1 VRHTETLVSW
11 CSRSAEPRGQA
22 ALLEVSGLTKSFG
35 PLTVLREISLQVR
48 PGEIVAVAGGNGAGK
63 STLIGTIAGVL
74 DADAGEVKFA
84 GRPMPARPGQV
95 RRAGVETVWQEH
107 GLCDDLD
114 AVANIFL
121 GRPGRW
127 VVPESALREE
137 AAALLRRVGARDL
150 RLDVPLRVLSRGQ
163 RQLVAVARA
172 LLTPPRLL
180 VMDEPTASLGVAE
193 TALVESILREA
204 REVGAGVLL
213 ATHDLEQVFTLAD
226 RIVVLRD
233 GAVVADVSPVEVQR
247 SDLVALMSGVE
258 ADSIASRQIR
268 RLQSLADQLSEAE
281 PAASLPLIVS
291 AMAGALEVDML
302 CVHLLETT
310 GDQTTGDQ
318 TTGDQTTGDQARG
331 DQATGDQAT
340 GDQTT
345 GDRPVLRRLA
355 ATGLPPELLEL
366 NAALPVGAEGG
377 PAGLAAAGGA
387 VVVVD
392 DLQTRS
398 TWPAGTAAAAAS
410 GVRSAW
416 AAPILGSDGVL
427 GTVSGYAASPGNPA
441 SERLELATIYLR
453 YAASAIERERLLT
466 EVSRRNRVLESLRGL
481 LESLAG
487 PERLQGG
494 LEISLLALVDGLG
507 ADTVAVMAADGDAV
521 ECRSV
526 AGPSGPGVLPGLR
539 TAAAAVLFSGRD
551 HETET
556 DAGAGLPARLVAPG
570 LAAGSLRL
578 PGQRGALVAWW
589 SPGKTVTEDALE
601 LLDDASRSLALAMER
616 ESLETARREAAAL
629 RRSQSIQRNMLSS
642 LSHELRTPLTAIHGY
657 ASTLCQPDLT
667 WNPEATRRFLSSI
680 AAESARMERLVGDL
694 LDSTAIESGVLR
706 LQRDWC
712 DLALVASAAANC
724 LSRGPAVRVRVAG
737 DVEPVWAD
745 HDRLEQVFVNLLEN
759 AASHGAS
766 PRGTDVTVR
775 AGGAPG
781 WAEVEITDYGAGI
794 PAGLAEKIF
803 EPRVRGTTEVAGT
816 GLGLPI
822 ARGIVEAHGGTL
834 VVAPADPGASF
845 VVALPADP
853 PPDPRS
859 ATASAPSGASWNVVE
874 EPEEERGG

>member
-1 VRHTETLVSW
+1 VSW
-11 CSRSAEPRGQA
+11 CSRSAEPRGQL

-35 PLTVLREISLQVR
+35 PLPVLRDVSLQVGHR
-48 PGEIVAVAGGNGAGK
+48 EIVAVAGGNGAGK

-74 DADAGEVKFA
+74 DADAGQVRFA
-84 GRPMPARPGQV
+84 GRPMPPRPGQV

-127 VVPESALREE
+127 VVRESALREQ
-137 AAALLRRVGARDL
+137 AATLLHRVGAHDL
-150 RLDVPLRVLSRGQ
+150 RLDVPIRVLSRGQ

-204 REVGAGVLL
+204 RAAGASVLL

-247 SDLVALMSGVE
+247 SDVVALMSGVE

-310 GDQTTGDQ
+310 GKQ
-318 TTGDQTTGDQARG
+318 
-331 DQATGDQAT
+331 
-340 GDQTT
+340 
-345 GDRPVLRRLA
+345 PVLRRLA
-355 ATGLPPELLEL
+355 ATGLPAGLLEL

-377 PAGLAAAGGA
+377 PAGMAAAGGA

-392 DLQTRS
+392 DLQTRA

-441 SERLELATIYLR
+441 PERLELATIYLR

-494 LEISLLALVDGLG
+494 LEISLLALLDGLG
-507 ADTVAVMAADGDAV
+507 ADTAAVMAADGEAP
-521 ECRSV
+521 EARCV
-526 AGPSGPGVLPGLR
+526 AGETGPGVAPGLR
-539 TAAAAVLFSGRD
+539 TAASAVLSGG
-551 HETET
+551 E
-556 DAGAGLPARLVAPG
+556 GVPARLVAPG
-570 LAAGSLRL
+570 LAAGPLRL
-578 PGQRGALVAWW
+578 PGQRGALVARWN
-589 SPGKTVTEDALE
+589 PGQTVTEDALE

-616 ESLETARREAAAL
+616 ESLETARRETAAL
-629 RRSQSIQRNMLSS
+629 RRSQSIQRDMLSS

-667 WNPEATRRFLSSI
+667 WNPEATRRFLGSI

-712 DLALVASAAANC
+712 DLALVVSAAANC
-724 LSRGPAVRVRVAG
+724 LSRGPAVRVRVTG
-737 DVEPVWAD
+737 GIEPVWAD

-775 AGGAPG
+775 AGGRPG
-781 WAEVEITDYGAGI
+781 WAEVEITDYGPGI

-853 PPDPRS
+853 PPGSTGEP
-859 ATASAPSGASWNVVE
+859 AGASWNVVE
-874 EPEEERGG
+874 EPEEQRGG

>member
-1 VRHTETLVSW
+1 VSW
-11 CSRSAEPRGQA
+11 CSRSAEPRSQP

-35 PLTVLREISLQVR
+35 PLTVLREVSLQVGH
-48 PGEIVAVAGGNGAGK
+48 GEIVAVAGGNGAGK
-63 STLIGTIAGVL
+63 STLIGAIAGVL

-84 GRPMPARPGQV
+84 GHPMPARPGQV

-127 VVPESALREE
+127 VLPESALREQ
-137 AAALLRRVGARDL
+137 AAVLLRRVGARDL

-172 LLTPPRLL
+172 LLAPPRLL

-204 REVGAGVLL
+204 REAGASVLL

-310 GDQTTGDQ
+310 SG
-318 TTGDQTTGDQARG
+318 
-331 DQATGDQAT
+331 
-340 GDQTT
+340 
-345 GDRPVLRRLA
+345 RPVLRRLA
-355 ATGLPPELLEL
+355 ATGLSAELLEL

-387 VVVVD
+387 AVVVD

-398 TWPAGTAAAAAS
+398 SWPAGTAAAAAS

-441 SERLELATIYLR
+441 PERLELATIYLR

-507 ADTVAVMAADGDAV
+507 ADTAAVMAAHGGAV
-521 ECRSV
+521 ECRSM
-526 AGPSGPGVLPGLR
+526 AGPGGPSVLPGLR
-539 TAAAAVLFSGRD
+539 SAAAAVLFSGKVP
-551 HETET
+551 
-556 DAGAGLPARLVAPG
+556 GAGTDQEAGTAARADIPARLVAPG

-629 RRSQSIQRNMLSS
+629 RRSQSIQRDMLSS

-667 WNPEATRRFLSSI
+667 WNPEATRRFLGSI

-712 DLALVASAAANC
+712 DLALVVSAAANC
-724 LSRGPAVRVRVAG
+724 LSRGPAVRVRAAG
-737 DVEPVWAD
+737 GVEPVWAD

-794 PAGLAEKIF
+794 PAGLADKIF

-822 ARGIVEAHGGTL
+822 ARGIIEAHGGTL

-859 ATASAPSGASWNVVE
+859 ATAGEPSGASWSVVE
-874 EPEEERGG
+874 EPEEQRGG

>member
-1 VRHTETLVSW
+1 LPCVTTETLVSW
-11 CSRSAEPRGQA
+11 CSRSAEPPGRP
-22 ALLEVSGLTKSFG
+22 ALLEVSGLSKSFG
-35 PLTVLREISLQVR
+35 PLTVLRDVSLQVGH
-48 PGEIVAVAGGNGAGK
+48 GEIVAVAGGNGAGK

-74 DADAGEVKFA
+74 DADAGEVRFA
-84 GRPMPARPGQV
+84 GRPMPSRPRQV
-95 RRAGVETVWQEH
+95 RRAGIETVWQEH

-127 VVPESALREE
+127 VVPESALREQ
-137 AAALLRRVGARDL
+137 AAALLSRVGARDL

-193 TALVESILREA
+193 TALVELILREA
-204 REVGAGVLL
+204 RDAGASVLL

-233 GAVVADVSPVEVQR
+233 GAAVADVSPVEVQR
-247 SDLVALMSGVE
+247 SDVVALMSGVE
-258 ADSIASRQIR
+258 TDSIASRQIR

-302 CVHLLETT
+302 CVHLLETA
-310 GDQTTGDQ
+310 GEQ
-318 TTGDQTTGDQARG
+318 
-331 DQATGDQAT
+331 
-340 GDQTT
+340 
-345 GDRPVLRRLA
+345 PVLRRLA
-355 ATGLPPELLEL
+355 AAGLPAELLDL
-366 NAALPVGAEGG
+366 NAALPVGPEGG

-387 VVVVD
+387 VVVVN
-392 DLQTRS
+392 DLQTPAS
-398 TWPAGTAAAAAS
+398 WPAGTAAATAS

-427 GTVSGYAASPGNPA
+427 GTVSGYATSPGNPA
-441 SERLELATIYLR
+441 PERLELATIYLR

-494 LEISLLALVDGLG
+494 LEISLLALLDGLG
-507 ADTVAVMAADGDAV
+507 ADTAAVMAADGQIPGSQTPG
-521 ECRSV
+521 CRCV
-526 AGPSGPGVLPGLR
+526 AGEAGPGVRPGL
-539 TAAAAVLFSGRD
+539 AAAATAVLA
-551 HETET
+551 
-556 DAGAGLPARLVAPG
+556 AGEDIPARLVEPG

-629 RRSQSIQRNMLSS
+629 RRSQSIQRDMLSS
-642 LSHELRTPLTAIHGY
+642 LSHELRTPLTAIRGY

-667 WNPEATRRFLSSI
+667 WNPEATRRFLGSI

-712 DLALVASAAANC
+712 DLALVVSAAANC
-724 LSRGPAVRVRVAG
+724 LSRGPAVRIHVTAG
-737 DVEPVWAD
+737 LEPVWAD

-766 PRGTDVTVR
+766 PRGMDVTVR
-775 AGGAPG
+775 AGGLPG

-794 PAGLAEKIF
+794 PAGLAGKIF

-853 PPDPRS
+853 PPGSTGEP
-859 ATASAPSGASWNVVE
+859 AGASWSVVE
-874 EPEEERGG
+874 EPEEVRGG

>member
-1 VRHTETLVSW
+1 MTETLVSW

-35 PLTVLREISLQVR
+35 PLTVLREVSLQVG
-48 PGEIVAVAGGNGAGK
+48 PSEIVAVAGGNGAGK
-63 STLIGTIAGVL
+63 STLIGAIAGVL

-127 VVPESALREE
+127 VLPESALREQ
-137 AAALLRRVGARDL
+137 AATLLRRVGARDL

-204 REVGAGVLL
+204 REVGASVLL

-310 GDQTTGDQ
+310 GN
-318 TTGDQTTGDQARG
+318 
-331 DQATGDQAT
+331 
-340 GDQTT
+340 
-345 GDRPVLRRLA
+345 RPVLRRLA
-355 ATGLPPELLEL
+355 ATGLPAELLEL
-366 NAALPVGAEGG
+366 NAALPVGPEGG

-507 ADTVAVMAADGDAV
+507 ADTAAVMAANGPAV

-539 TAAAAVLFSGRD
+539 SAAAAVLFAGRD
-551 HETET
+551 QGPETGAGAGAGAET
-556 DAGAGLPARLVAPG
+556 DADAGAGADIPARLVAPG

-601 LLDDASRSLALAMER
+601 LLDDAGRSLALAMER

-629 RRSQSIQRNMLSS
+629 RRSQSIQRDMLSS

-667 WNPEATRRFLSSI
+667 WNPEATRRFLGSI

-712 DLALVASAAANC
+712 DLALVVSAAANC
-724 LSRGPAVRVRVAG
+724 LSRGPAVRVRAAG
-737 DVEPVWAD
+737 GVEPVWAD

-794 PAGLAEKIF
+794 PGGLAEKIF

-822 ARGIVEAHGGTL
+822 ARGIIEAHGGTL

-859 ATASAPSGASWNVVE
+859 ATAGEPSGASWNVVE
-874 EPEEERGG
+874 EPEEQRGG

>member
-1 VRHTETLVSW
+1 
-11 CSRSAEPRGQA
+11 
-22 ALLEVSGLTKSFG
+22 
-35 PLTVLREISLQVR
+35 
-48 PGEIVAVAGGNGAGK
+48 
-63 STLIGTIAGVL
+63 
-74 DADAGEVKFA
+74 
-84 GRPMPARPGQV
+84 M
-95 RRAGVETVWQEH
+95 WQEH
-107 GLCDDLD
+107 GPCDHLD

-127 VVPESALREE
+127 VVRESALREQ
-137 AAALLRRVGARDL
+137 AATLLRRVGAHDL

-204 REVGAGVLL
+204 REAGASVLL

-247 SDLVALMSGVE
+247 SDVVALMSGVE

-310 GDQTTGDQ
+310 GEQ
-318 TTGDQTTGDQARG
+318 
-331 DQATGDQAT
+331 
-340 GDQTT
+340 
-345 GDRPVLRRLA
+345 PVLRRLA
-355 ATGLPPELLEL
+355 ATGLPAGLLEL
-366 NAALPVGAEGG
+366 NAALPVGPEGG
-377 PAGLAAAGGA
+377 PAGLAAAGSA

-392 DLQTRS
+392 DLQTRV

-416 AAPILGSDGVL
+416 AAPIVGSDGVL
-427 GTVSGYAASPGNPA
+427 GTVSGCAASPGNPA
-441 SERLELATIYLR
+441 PERLELATIYLR

-494 LEISLLALVDGLG
+494 LEISLLALLDGLG
-507 ADTVAVMAADGDAV
+507 ADTAAVMADDG
-521 ECRSV
+521 EIPGCRCI
-526 AGPSGPGVLPGLR
+526 AGEAR
-539 TAAAAVLFSGRD
+539 
-551 HETET
+551 
-556 DAGAGLPARLVAPG
+556 PARAARAAHRGLGRAVRRGRPPGPAGGIRAGRGPAP
-570 LAAGSLRL
+570 AAWPARRAGRPVGTRARPSPRMPWSCSTTRAGRWPWPSNGSRWR
-578 PGQRGALVAWW
+578 PRGA
-589 SPGKTVTEDALE
+589 
-601 LLDDASRSLALAMER
+601 
-616 ESLETARREAAAL
+616 EAAAL
-629 RRSQSIQRNMLSS
+629 RRSQTIQRDMLSS

-657 ASTLCQPDLT
+657 ASTLCQTDLT
-667 WNPEATRRFLSSI
+667 WNPEATQRFLGSI
-680 AAESARMERLVGDL
+680 AAESARMGRLVGDL

-712 DLALVASAAANC
+712 DLALVVSAAANC
-724 LSRGPAVRVRVAG
+724 LSRGPAVSSGSTAG
-737 DVEPVWAD
+737 LGPVWAD

-766 PRGTDVTVR
+766 PRGARTSPSGPAARR
-775 AGGAPG
+775 AGPRWRSPTTGRASRPGWPGRSSSRGSGAPPRWRAPG
-781 WAEVEITDYGAGI
+781 WGC
-794 PAGLAEKIF
+794 LS
-803 EPRVRGTTEVAGT
+803 
-816 GLGLPI
+816 
-822 ARGIVEAHGGTL
+822 HGGSSKRTA
-834 VVAPADPGASF
+834 APSWWRRRTRGVLRGRAPG
-845 VVALPADP
+845 
-853 PPDPRS
+853 RS
-859 ATASAPSGASWNVVE
+859 ATRVHRRGRRIL
-874 EPEEERGG
+874 ERGGGSGGTTWWLTRRSSSSWRSRPEHRQPGPVQPLRPRP

>member
-1 VRHTETLVSW
+1 MTETLVSW
-11 CSRSAEPRGQA
+11 CSRSAEPRERP
-22 ALLEVSGLTKSFG
+22 ALLEVSGVTKSFG
-35 PLTVLREISLQVR
+35 PLPVLREVSLRVGHGQ
-48 PGEIVAVAGGNGAGK
+48 IVAVAGGNGAGK

-74 DADAGEVKFA
+74 DADAGEVRFA
-84 GRPMPARPGQV
+84 GRPMPSRPGQV
-95 RRAGVETVWQEH
+95 RRAGIETVWQEH

-127 VVPESALREE
+127 VVRESALREQ
-137 AAALLRRVGARDL
+137 AATLLRRVGARDL

-204 REVGAGVLL
+204 REAGASVLL

-247 SDLVALMSGVE
+247 SDVVALMSGVE

-310 GDQTTGDQ
+310 GEQ
-318 TTGDQTTGDQARG
+318 
-331 DQATGDQAT
+331 
-340 GDQTT
+340 
-345 GDRPVLRRLA
+345 PVLRRLA
-355 ATGLPPELLEL
+355 ATGLPAGLLEL
-366 NAALPVGAEGG
+366 NAALPVGPEGG
-377 PAGLAAAGGA
+377 PAGLAAAGSA

-392 DLQTRS
+392 DLQIRA

-416 AAPILGSDGVL
+416 AAPIVGSDGVL

-441 SERLELATIYLR
+441 PERLELATIYLR

-494 LEISLLALVDGLG
+494 LEISLLALLDGLG
-507 ADTVAVMAADGDAV
+507 ADTAAVMADDG
-521 ECRSV
+521 EIPGCRCI
-526 AGPSGPGVLPGLR
+526 AGEDGPLVLPGLR
-539 TAAAAVLFSGRD
+539 TAASAVLSGGD
-551 HETET
+551 
-556 DAGAGLPARLVAPG
+556 GVPARLVASG
-570 LAAGSLRL
+570 LAAGPLRL
-578 PGQRGALVAWW
+578 PGQRGALVARWN
-589 SPGKTVTEDALE
+589 PGQTVTEDALE

-629 RRSQSIQRNMLSS
+629 RRSQTIQRDMLSS

-667 WNPEATRRFLSSI
+667 WDPEATRRFLGSI

-712 DLALVASAAANC
+712 DLALVVSAAANC
-724 LSRGPAVRVRVAG
+724 LSRGPAVRVRVTEG
-737 DVEPVWAD
+737 LEPVWAD

-775 AGGAPG
+775 AGGPPG

-794 PAGLAEKIF
+794 PAGLAGKIF

-853 PPDPRS
+853 PPGSTGEP
-859 ATASAPSGASWNVVE
+859 AGASWNVAE
-874 EPEEERGG
+874 EAEEQRGG

>member
-1 VRHTETLVSW
+1 MTETLVSW

-35 PLTVLREISLQVR
+35 PLTVLREVSLQVG
-48 PGEIVAVAGGNGAGK
+48 PSEIVAVAGGNGAGK
-63 STLIGTIAGVL
+63 STLIGAIAGVL

-127 VVPESALREE
+127 VLPESALREQ
-137 AAALLRRVGARDL
+137 AATLLRRVGARDL

-204 REVGAGVLL
+204 REVGASVLL

-310 GDQTTGDQ
+310 GN
-318 TTGDQTTGDQARG
+318 
-331 DQATGDQAT
+331 
-340 GDQTT
+340 
-345 GDRPVLRRLA
+345 RPVLRRLA
-355 ATGLPPELLEL
+355 ATGLPAELLEL

-398 TWPAGTAAAAAS
+398 SWPAGTAAAAAS

-507 ADTVAVMAADGDAV
+507 ADTAAVMAANGPAV

-526 AGPSGPGVLPGLR
+526 AGPSGPSVLPGLR
-539 TAAAAVLFSGRD
+539 TAAAAVLFSG
-551 HETET
+551 
-556 DAGAGLPARLVAPG
+556 AGADIPARLVAPG

-601 LLDDASRSLALAMER
+601 LLDDAGRSLALAMER

-629 RRSQSIQRNMLSS
+629 RRSQSIQRDMLSS

-667 WNPEATRRFLSSI
+667 WNPEATRRFLGSI

-712 DLALVASAAANC
+712 DLALVVSAAANC
-724 LSRGPAVRVRVAG
+724 LSRGPAVRVRAAG
-737 DVEPVWAD
+737 GVEPVWAD

-775 AGGAPG
+775 AGSVPG

-822 ARGIVEAHGGTL
+822 ARGIIEAHGGTL

-859 ATASAPSGASWNVVE
+859 ATAGEPSGASWNVVE
-874 EPEEERGG
+874 EPEEQRGG

>member
-1 VRHTETLVSW
+1 MSW
-11 CSRSAEPRGQA
+11 CSRSAEPREQP

-35 PLTVLREISLQVR
+35 PLPVLREVSLQVGHR
-48 PGEIVAVAGGNGAGK
+48 EIVAVAGGNGAGK

-74 DADAGEVKFA
+74 DADAGEVRFA
-84 GRPMPARPGQV
+84 GRPMPPRPAQV

-127 VVPESALREE
+127 VVRESALREQ
-137 AAALLRRVGARDL
+137 AATLLRRVGAHDL

-193 TALVESILREA
+193 TARVESILREA
-204 REVGAGVLL
+204 RAAGASVLL

-247 SDLVALMSGVE
+247 SDVVALMSGVE

-302 CVHLLETT
+302 CVHLLETS
-310 GDQTTGDQ
+310 GEQ
-318 TTGDQTTGDQARG
+318 
-331 DQATGDQAT
+331 
-340 GDQTT
+340 
-345 GDRPVLRRLA
+345 PVLRRLA
-355 ATGLPPELLEL
+355 ATGLPAGLLEL

-387 VVVVD
+387 VVVAD
-392 DLQTRS
+392 DLQTRV

-427 GTVSGYAASPGNPA
+427 GTVSGYAASPGSPA
-441 SERLELATIYLR
+441 PERLELATIYLR

-494 LEISLLALVDGLG
+494 LEISLLALLDGLG
-507 ADTVAVMAADGDAV
+507 ADTAAVMAAGGEAP
-521 ECRSV
+521 EARCV
-526 AGPSGPGVLPGLR
+526 AGETGPGVVPGLR
-539 TAAAAVLFSGRD
+539 TAASAVLSGSD
-551 HETET
+551 
-556 DAGAGLPARLVAPG
+556 GVPARLVAPG
-570 LAAGSLRL
+570 LAAGPLRL
-578 PGQRGALVAWW
+578 PGQRGALVARWN
-589 SPGKTVTEDALE
+589 PGQTVTEDALE

-616 ESLETARREAAAL
+616 ESLETARRETAAL
-629 RRSQSIQRNMLSS
+629 RRSQSIQRDMLSS

-667 WNPEATRRFLSSI
+667 WNPEATRRFLGSI

-712 DLALVASAAANC
+712 DLALVVSAAANC
-724 LSRGPAVRVRVAG
+724 LSRGPAVRVRVTEG
-737 DVEPVWAD
+737 LEPVWAD

-775 AGGAPG
+775 AGGPPG

-853 PPDPRS
+853 PPGSTGEP
-859 ATASAPSGASWNVVE
+859 AGASWNVAE
-874 EPEEERGG
+874 EPEEQRGG

>member
-1 VRHTETLVSW
+1 MSW
-11 CSRSAEPRGQA
+11 CSRSAEPRDRP
-22 ALLEVSGLTKSFG
+22 ALLDVSGLTKSFG
-35 PLTVLREISLQVR
+35 PLTVLREVSLQVSR
-48 PGEIVAVAGGNGAGK
+48 GEIVAVAGGNGAGK

-74 DADAGEVKFA
+74 DAEAGEVRFD
-84 GRPMPARPGQV
+84 GRPMPSRPRQV

-127 VVPESALREE
+127 VVPESALREQ
-137 AAALLRRVGARDL
+137 AAVLLRRVGARDL

-193 TALVESILREA
+193 SALVESILREA
-204 REVGAGVLL
+204 REAGASVLL

-247 SDLVALMSGVE
+247 SDVVALMSGVE

-310 GDQTTGDQ
+310 GEQ
-318 TTGDQTTGDQARG
+318 
-331 DQATGDQAT
+331 
-340 GDQTT
+340 
-345 GDRPVLRRLA
+345 PVLRRLA
-355 ATGLPPELLEL
+355 ATGLPAGLLGL
-366 NAALPVGAEGG
+366 NAVLPVGAEGG

-427 GTVSGYAASPGNPA
+427 GTVSGYATSPGNPA
-441 SERLELATIYLR
+441 PERLELATIYLR

-494 LEISLLALVDGLG
+494 LEISLLALLDGLG
-507 ADTVAVMAADGDAV
+507 ADTAAVMAADG
-521 ECRSV
+521 EPPGCRCV
-526 AGPSGPGVLPGLR
+526 AGETGPGVMPGL
-539 TAAAAVLFSGRD
+539 AAAASAVLS
-551 HETET
+551 
-556 DAGAGLPARLVAPG
+556 AGDDVPARLVQPG

-578 PGQRGALVAWW
+578 PGQRGALVARWH
-589 SPGKTVTEDALE
+589 PGKTVSEDALE

-629 RRSQSIQRNMLSS
+629 RRSQSIQRDMLSS

-667 WNPEATRRFLSSI
+667 WNPEATRRFLGSI

-712 DLALVASAAANC
+712 DLALVVSAAANC
-724 LSRGPAVRVRVAG
+724 LSRGPAVRVQVTG
-737 DVEPVWAD
+737 GLEPVWAD

-766 PRGTDVTVR
+766 LRGTDVTVR

-853 PPDPRS
+853 PPGAAGEP
-859 ATASAPSGASWNVVE
+859 AGASWNVVE
-874 EPEEERGG
+874 EPEEQRGG

>member
-1 VRHTETLVSW
+1 MTETLVSW

-35 PLTVLREISLQVR
+35 PLTVLREVSLQVG
-48 PGEIVAVAGGNGAGK
+48 PSEIVAVAGGNGAGK
-63 STLIGTIAGVL
+63 STLIGAIAGVL

-127 VVPESALREE
+127 VLPESALREQ
-137 AAALLRRVGARDL
+137 AATLLRRVGARDL

-204 REVGAGVLL
+204 REVGASVLL

-310 GDQTTGDQ
+310 GN
-318 TTGDQTTGDQARG
+318 
-331 DQATGDQAT
+331 
-340 GDQTT
+340 
-345 GDRPVLRRLA
+345 RPVLRRLA
-355 ATGLPPELLEL
+355 ATGLPAELLEL

-507 ADTVAVMAADGDAV
+507 ADTAAVMAANGPAV

-526 AGPSGPGVLPGLR
+526 AGPSGPSVLPGLR
-539 TAAAAVLFSGRD
+539 TAAAAVLFSG
-551 HETET
+551 
-556 DAGAGLPARLVAPG
+556 AGADIPARLVAPG

-601 LLDDASRSLALAMER
+601 LLDDAGRSLALAMER

-629 RRSQSIQRNMLSS
+629 RRSQSIQRDMLSS

-667 WNPEATRRFLSSI
+667 WNPEATRRFLGSI

-712 DLALVASAAANC
+712 DLALVVSAAANC
-724 LSRGPAVRVRVAG
+724 LSRGPAVRVRAAG
-737 DVEPVWAD
+737 GVEPVWAD

-775 AGGAPG
+775 AGGVPG

-822 ARGIVEAHGGTL
+822 ARGIIEAHGGTL

-859 ATASAPSGASWNVVE
+859 ATAGEPSGASWNVVE
-874 EPEEERGG
+874 EPEEQRGG

>member
-1 VRHTETLVSW
+1 MSW
-11 CSRSAEPRGQA
+11 CSRSAEPRDRP

-35 PLTVLREISLQVR
+35 PLTVLREVSLQVSR
-48 PGEIVAVAGGNGAGK
+48 GEIVAVAGGNGAGK
-63 STLIGTIAGVL
+63 STLIGAIAGVL
-74 DADAGEVKFA
+74 DTDAGEVRFA
-84 GRPMPARPGQV
+84 GRPMPSRPGQV
-95 RRAGVETVWQEH
+95 RRAGVENVWQEH

-114 AVANIFL
+114 AVANVFL

-127 VVPESALREE
+127 VVPESALREQ
-137 AAALLRRVGARDL
+137 AATLLRRVGARDL

-204 REVGAGVLL
+204 REAGASVLL

-233 GAVVADVSPVEVQR
+233 GAAVADVSPVEVQR
-247 SDLVALMSGVE
+247 SDVVALMSGVE

-268 RLQSLADQLSEAE
+268 RLQGLADQLSEAE

-291 AMAGALEVDML
+291 AMAGALEADML
-302 CVHLLETT
+302 CVHLLETS
-310 GDQTTGDQ
+310 GQQ
-318 TTGDQTTGDQARG
+318 
-331 DQATGDQAT
+331 
-340 GDQTT
+340 
-345 GDRPVLRRLA
+345 PVLRRLA
-355 ATGLPPELLEL
+355 ATGLPAELLDL
-366 NAALPVGAEGG
+366 NAALPVGAAGG

-387 VVVVD
+387 AVVVD
-392 DLQTRS
+392 DLQTRAA
-398 TWPAGTAAAAAS
+398 WPAGTAAAAVS

-427 GTVSGYAASPGNPA
+427 GTVSGYAASPGSPA
-441 SERLELATIYLR
+441 PERLELATIYLR

-494 LEISLLALVDGLG
+494 LEISLLALLDGLG
-507 ADTVAVMAADGDAV
+507 ADTAAVMAADGEDP
-521 ECRSV
+521 ESRCV
-526 AGPSGPGVLPGLR
+526 AGETGPAVLPGLR
-539 TAAAAVLFSGRD
+539 TAASAVLS
-551 HETET
+551 
-556 DAGAGLPARLVAPG
+556 AGDDLPARLVAPG

-589 SPGKTVTEDALE
+589 NPGKTVTEDALE

-616 ESLETARREAAAL
+616 ESLEAARREAAAL
-629 RRSQSIQRNMLSS
+629 RRSQSIQRDMLSS

-667 WNPEATRRFLSSI
+667 WNPEATRRFLGSI

-712 DLALVASAAANC
+712 DLALVVSAAANC
-724 LSRGPAVRVRVAG
+724 LSRGTAVRIHVTG
-737 DVEPVWAD
+737 GLEPVWAD

-775 AGGAPG
+775 AGGPPG

-853 PPDPRS
+853 PPGTTGEP
-859 ATASAPSGASWNVVE
+859 AGASWNVVE
-874 EPEEERGG
+874 EPEEQRGG

>member
-1 VRHTETLVSW
+1 MTETLVSW

-35 PLTVLREISLQVR
+35 PLTVLREVSLQVG
-48 PGEIVAVAGGNGAGK
+48 PSEIVAVAGGNGAGK
-63 STLIGTIAGVL
+63 STLIGAIAGVL

-127 VVPESALREE
+127 VLPESALREQ
-137 AAALLRRVGARDL
+137 AATLLRRVGARDL

-204 REVGAGVLL
+204 REVGASVLL

-310 GDQTTGDQ
+310 GN
-318 TTGDQTTGDQARG
+318 
-331 DQATGDQAT
+331 
-340 GDQTT
+340 
-345 GDRPVLRRLA
+345 RPVLRRLA
-355 ATGLPPELLEL
+355 ATGLPAELLEL

-507 ADTVAVMAADGDAV
+507 ADTAAVMAANGPAV

-539 TAAAAVLFSGRD
+539 TAAAAVLFAGRD
-551 HETET
+551 QGPETGAGAGAET
-556 DAGAGLPARLVAPG
+556 DADAGAGADIPARLVAPG

-601 LLDDASRSLALAMER
+601 LLEDASRSLALAMER

-629 RRSQSIQRNMLSS
+629 RRSQSIQRDMLSS

-667 WNPEATRRFLSSI
+667 WNPEATRRFLGSI

-712 DLALVASAAANC
+712 DLALVVSAAANC
-724 LSRGPAVRVRVAG
+724 LSRGPAVRVRAAG
-737 DVEPVWAD
+737 GVEPVWAD

-822 ARGIVEAHGGTL
+822 ARGIIEAHGGTL

-859 ATASAPSGASWNVVE
+859 ATAGEPSGASWNVVE
-874 EPEEERGG
+874 EPEEQRGG

>member
-1 VRHTETLVSW
+1 MSW
-11 CSRSAEPRGQA
+11 CSRSAEPRDRP

-35 PLTVLREISLQVR
+35 PLTVLREVSLQVSR
-48 PGEIVAVAGGNGAGK
+48 GEIVAVAGGNGAGK

-74 DADAGEVKFA
+74 DAEAGEVRFN
-84 GRPMPARPGQV
+84 GRPMPSRPGQV

-127 VVPESALREE
+127 VVPESALREQ
-137 AAALLRRVGARDL
+137 AAVLLRRVGARDL

-193 TALVESILREA
+193 SALVESILREA
-204 REVGAGVLL
+204 REAGASVLL

-247 SDLVALMSGVE
+247 SDIVALMSGVE
-258 ADSIASRQIR
+258 ADSVASRQIR

-310 GDQTTGDQ
+310 GDQ
-318 TTGDQTTGDQARG
+318 
-331 DQATGDQAT
+331 
-340 GDQTT
+340 
-345 GDRPVLRRLA
+345 PVLRRLA
-355 ATGLPPELLEL
+355 ATGLPAGLLGL

-387 VVVVD
+387 VVVID
-392 DLQTRS
+392 DLLARS
-398 TWPAGTAAAAAS
+398 SWPAGTAAAAAS

-427 GTVSGYAASPGNPA
+427 GTVSGYATSPGNPA
-441 SERLELATIYLR
+441 PERLELATIYLR

-494 LEISLLALVDGLG
+494 LEISLLALLDGLG
-507 ADTVAVMAADGDAV
+507 ADTAAVMAADG
-521 ECRSV
+521 EPPGCRCV
-526 AGPSGPGVLPGLR
+526 AGETGPGVMPGLAA
-539 TAAAAVLFSGRD
+539 AAAAVLS
-551 HETET
+551 
-556 DAGAGLPARLVAPG
+556 AGDDVPARLVEPG

-578 PGQRGALVAWW
+578 PGQRGALVARWH
-589 SPGKTVTEDALE
+589 PGKTVSEDALE

-629 RRSQSIQRNMLSS
+629 RRSQSIQRDMLSS

-667 WNPEATRRFLSSI
+667 WNPEATRRFLGSI

-712 DLALVASAAANC
+712 DLALVVSAAANC
-724 LSRGPAVRVRVAG
+724 LSRGPAVRVRATG
-737 DVEPVWAD
+737 GLEPVWAD

-853 PPDPRS
+853 PPGAAGEP
-859 ATASAPSGASWNVVE
+859 AGASWNVVE
-874 EPEEERGG
+874 EPEEQRGG

>member
-1 VRHTETLVSW
+1 MTETLVSW

-35 PLTVLREISLQVR
+35 PLTVLREVSLQVG
-48 PGEIVAVAGGNGAGK
+48 PSEIVAVAGGNGAGK
-63 STLIGTIAGVL
+63 STLIGAIAGVL

-127 VVPESALREE
+127 VLPESALREQ
-137 AAALLRRVGARDL
+137 AATLLRRVGARDL

-204 REVGAGVLL
+204 REVGASVLL

-310 GDQTTGDQ
+310 GS
-318 TTGDQTTGDQARG
+318 
-331 DQATGDQAT
+331 
-340 GDQTT
+340 
-345 GDRPVLRRLA
+345 RPVLRRLA
-355 ATGLPPELLEL
+355 ATGLPAELLEL

-507 ADTVAVMAADGDAV
+507 ADTAAVMAADGPAV

-539 TAAAAVLFSGRD
+539 TAAAAVLFSG
-551 HETET
+551 
-556 DAGAGLPARLVAPG
+556 AGADIPARLVAPG

-601 LLDDASRSLALAMER
+601 LLDDAGRSLALAMER

-629 RRSQSIQRNMLSS
+629 RRSQSIQRDMLSS

-667 WNPEATRRFLSSI
+667 WNPEATRRFLGSI

-712 DLALVASAAANC
+712 DLALVVSAAANC
-724 LSRGPAVRVRVAG
+724 LSRGPAVRVRAAG
-737 DVEPVWAD
+737 GVEPVWAD

-775 AGGAPG
+775 AGGVPG

-822 ARGIVEAHGGTL
+822 ARGIIEAHGGTL

-859 ATASAPSGASWNVVE
+859 ATAGEPSGASWNVVE
-874 EPEEERGG
+874 EPEEQRGG

>member
-1 VRHTETLVSW
+1 MTETLVSW

-35 PLTVLREISLQVR
+35 PLTVLREVSLQVG
-48 PGEIVAVAGGNGAGK
+48 PSEIVAVAGGNGAGK
-63 STLIGTIAGVL
+63 STLIGAIAGVL

-127 VVPESALREE
+127 VLPESALREQ
-137 AAALLRRVGARDL
+137 AATLLRRVGARDL

-204 REVGAGVLL
+204 REVGASVLL

-310 GDQTTGDQ
+310 GN
-318 TTGDQTTGDQARG
+318 
-331 DQATGDQAT
+331 
-340 GDQTT
+340 
-345 GDRPVLRRLA
+345 RPVLRRLA
-355 ATGLPPELLEL
+355 ATGLPAELLEL

-507 ADTVAVMAADGDAV
+507 ADTAAVMAANGPAV

-526 AGPSGPGVLPGLR
+526 AGPSGPSVLPGLR
-539 TAAAAVLFSGRD
+539 TAAAAVLFAGRD
-551 HETET
+551 QGAETGAGAET
-556 DAGAGLPARLVAPG
+556 DAGAGAGADIPARLVAPG

-601 LLDDASRSLALAMER
+601 LLDDAGRSLALAMER

-629 RRSQSIQRNMLSS
+629 RRSQSIQRDMLSS

-667 WNPEATRRFLSSI
+667 WNPEATRRFLGSI

-712 DLALVASAAANC
+712 DLALVVSAAANC
-724 LSRGPAVRVRVAG
+724 LSRGPAVRVRAAG
-737 DVEPVWAD
+737 GVEPVWAD

-775 AGGAPG
+775 AGGVPG

-822 ARGIVEAHGGTL
+822 ARGIIEAHGGTL

-859 ATASAPSGASWNVVE
+859 ATAGEPSGASWNVVE
-874 EPEEERGG
+874 EPEEQRGG

>member
-1 VRHTETLVSW
+1 MSW

-35 PLTVLREISLQVR
+35 PLTVLREVSLQVG
-48 PGEIVAVAGGNGAGK
+48 PSEIVAVAGGNGAGK
-63 STLIGTIAGVL
+63 STLIGAIAGVL

-127 VVPESALREE
+127 VLPESALREQ
-137 AAALLRRVGARDL
+137 AATLLRRVGARDL

-204 REVGAGVLL
+204 REVGASVLL

-310 GDQTTGDQ
+310 GN
-318 TTGDQTTGDQARG
+318 
-331 DQATGDQAT
+331 
-340 GDQTT
+340 
-345 GDRPVLRRLA
+345 RPVLRRLA
-355 ATGLPPELLEL
+355 ATGLPAELLEL
-366 NAALPVGAEGG
+366 NAALPVGPEGG

-507 ADTVAVMAADGDAV
+507 ADTAAVMAANGPAV
-521 ECRSV
+521 ECRIV

-539 TAAAAVLFSGRD
+539 SAAAAVLFAGRD
-551 HETET
+551 QGPETGAGAGAET
-556 DAGAGLPARLVAPG
+556 DADAGAGADIPARLVAPG

-601 LLDDASRSLALAMER
+601 LLDDAGRSLALAMER

-629 RRSQSIQRNMLSS
+629 RRSQSIQRDMLSS

-667 WNPEATRRFLSSI
+667 WNPEATRRFLGSI

-712 DLALVASAAANC
+712 DLALVVSAAANC
-724 LSRGPAVRVRVAG
+724 LARGPAVRVRAAG
-737 DVEPVWAD
+737 GVEPVWAD

-822 ARGIVEAHGGTL
+822 ARGIIEAHGGTL

-859 ATASAPSGASWNVVE
+859 ATAGEPSGASWNVVE
-874 EPEEERGG
+874 EPEEQRGG

>member
-1 VRHTETLVSW
+1 MTETLVSW

-35 PLTVLREISLQVR
+35 PLTVLREVSLQVG
-48 PGEIVAVAGGNGAGK
+48 PSEIVAVAGGNGAGK
-63 STLIGTIAGVL
+63 STLIGAIAGVL

-127 VVPESALREE
+127 VLPESALREQ
-137 AAALLRRVGARDL
+137 AATLLRRVGARDL

-204 REVGAGVLL
+204 REVGASVLL

-310 GDQTTGDQ
+310 GS
-318 TTGDQTTGDQARG
+318 
-331 DQATGDQAT
+331 
-340 GDQTT
+340 
-345 GDRPVLRRLA
+345 RPVLRRLA
-355 ATGLPPELLEL
+355 ATGLPAELLEL

-507 ADTVAVMAADGDAV
+507 ADTAAVMAANGPAV

-539 TAAAAVLFSGRD
+539 TAAAAVLFAGRD
-551 HETET
+551 QGPETG
-556 DAGAGLPARLVAPG
+556 AGAGAGADIPARLVAPG

-601 LLDDASRSLALAMER
+601 LLDDAGRSLALAMER

-629 RRSQSIQRNMLSS
+629 RRSQSIQRDMLSS

-667 WNPEATRRFLSSI
+667 WNPEATRRFLGSI

-712 DLALVASAAANC
+712 DLALVVSAAANC
-724 LSRGPAVRVRVAG
+724 LSRGPAVRVRAAG
-737 DVEPVWAD
+737 GVEPVWAD

-822 ARGIVEAHGGTL
+822 ARGIIEAHGGTL

-859 ATASAPSGASWNVVE
+859 ATAGEPSGASWNVVE
-874 EPEEERGG
+874 EPEEQRGG